1 MSYLREFPI
10 DRTLEIIGRL
20 IDDCSTHGPLS
31 LSLKK
36 LFDEGRY
43 LELIDFEFDYTEAYS
58 KDDFLYARQIQGF
71 LKKQDFLELG
81 VDREGNAWK
90 TFLAAEESCLRT
102 NERFRSNLAGESPA
116 VHAILFIAA
125 RKIASILGD
134 VPTYA
139 ELDFSFGPGAT
150 TSVKRARSNPR
161 VKLEAPIVCSANFV
175 PHAKEFLAEFPGWR
189 DSHITD
195 ENQLRLQLSHAKL
208 QFVPKT
214 SKTLRSI
221 GVEPTLNGLGQKGI
235 GKFLK
240 KRLKRAGVDLSDQS
254 RNQRLAMEGS
264 ETGLLSTVDL
274 QSASDTIAYGL
285 VMHLLPW
292 DWFDLLDRFRSP
304 CVSYKDRVLTLE
316 KFSSMGN
323 SYTFELE
330 SLIFYSLAYSVCS
343 YLGLDTK
350 DVSCYGDDIIIP
362 TSAYGLLKEILMVCG
377 FSINET
383 KSYST
388 GPFRESCGAD
398 YLVGFDIRPFY
409 LKDRIN
415 VRILFLMHNW
425 FIRNCEPEL
434 AKLILSYIPSHMQIF
449 GPDGFGDGHLIGSH
463 QLRSSRKLKR
473 AGFEGGFFDTYVAVG
488 NRIKL
493 QELTDYVYPT
503 YSIYVQEETLERQS
517 ELNFAGESVE
527 PIHDVVPGFKCFRR
541 VSIYTLRTTVFAKNK
556 NLTSRSLPS
565 FC

>member
-1 MSYLREFPI
+1 LSYLREFPI
-10 DRTLEIIGRL
+10 DKTLEIIGRL

-31 LSLKK
+31 YSLKK
-36 LFDEGRY
+36 LFDEGKY
-43 LELIDFEFDYTEAYS
+43 LELIDFEFDYEKAYS

-71 LKKQDFLELG
+71 LKKQDFLDLG
-81 VDREGNAWK
+81 INREDVAWK
-90 TFLAAEESCLRT
+90 TFKAAEDLCRNT
-102 NERFRSNLAGESPA
+102 NERFRSGLAGESSA
-116 VHAILFIAA
+116 AHSILFIAA

-134 VPTYA
+134 VPTYD
-139 ELDFSFGPGAT
+139 ELKFSFGPGAT
-150 TSVKRARSNPR
+150 TSVKRARSHPR
-161 VKLEAPIVCSANFV
+161 VKLEAPMTCSTSFV
-175 PHAKEFLAEFPGWR
+175 PHAKEFLAEFPGWVS
-189 DSHITD
+189 SHLD
-195 ENQLRLQLSHAKL
+195 NENCLRLEVSHAKL

-235 GKFLK
+235 GTFLK
-240 KRLKRAGVDLSDQS
+240 RKLKRAGVDLSDQT
-254 RNQRLAMEGS
+254 RNQKLAKQGS

-274 QSASDTIAYGL
+274 SSASDTISYGL

-304 CVSYKDRVLTLE
+304 CVSYKNEVIRLE

-330 SLIFYSLAYSVCS
+330 SLIFYSIAYSVCS

-362 TSAYGLLKEILMVCG
+362 TSAYGLLEEILIVCG
-377 FSINET
+377 FVVNKS
-383 KSYST
+383 KSYFK

-409 LKDRIN
+409 LKDRVN

-425 FIRNCEPEL
+425 FIRNCEPKL
-434 AKLILSYIPSHMQIF
+434 AKLIIEYIPSHMRIF

-463 QLRSSRKLKR
+463 QLRTSRKLRR
-473 AGFEGGFFDTYVAVG
+473 AGYEGGFFDTYVAVA

-493 QELTDYVYPT
+493 PELSDYVYPT
-503 YSIYVQEETLERQS
+503 YSIYAQEETLEQAS
-517 ELNFAGESVE
+517 ENSLLE
-527 PIHDVVPGFKCFRR
+527 PVDPVHDIVPGFKCFRR
-541 VSIYTLRTTVFAKNK
+541 LSIYTLRTTIFAKTK
-556 NLTSRSLPS
+556 PAKAS
-565 FC
+565 FCFR